1 MSKSESIPFEESLKN
16 SIQKVFKLQPT
27 FIMGVS
33 GGPDSMALL
42 YAAHKTGVK
51 IVAVHVN
58 YGLRGEDSDLDQEL
72 CEGMCFEWGFECC
85 SIRLDSRKESGEN
98 LQKWAREQRYQ
109 VFRDLKKEYNAD
121 GIITAHH
128 QDDQVETILQKIF
141 RGSGPEAWQGLK
153 MWDGELFRPMLGY
166 SKQEVLAYCEENSV
180 PYRIDKSN
188 LESKYARNFLRNDFF
203 NELNSFFPGWKD
215 NVLGLSE
222 KGLIAEQ
229 AISEL
234 LKSIESNDGISISAL
249 NSYPKAL
256 RVSLIKKYLES
267 NISDFSISKGMLNQ
281 IEELTQSDTGKVF
294 EIKPALKL
302 VRDRDHL
309 VLKEDQSNSS
319 SIVIGKKELGEGKFF
334 FHFNMK
340 LKMSAGS
347 DSQLYLDA
355 QKMEWPLTLRTWQNG
370 DKIVPFGMTGTQ
382 KVSDH
387 LTNRKIPSS
396 KREKAL
402 ILSGVDSTIY
412 AIIFP
417 TAQLDGQWG
426 TISNLVKCT
435 EGTEEYLTLNF

>member
-1 MSKSESIPFEESLKN
+1 MNKSESIPFEESLKS
-16 SIQKVFKLQPT
+16 SIKKLFKSQPT

-42 YAAHKTGVK
+42 YAAYKADVN

-58 YGLRGEDSDLDQEL
+58 YGLRSEASDLDQEL

-85 SIRLDSRKESGEN
+85 SIRLDSSKTKGEN
-98 LQKWAREQRYQ
+98 FQKWAREQRYQ
-109 VFRDLKKEYNAD
+109 AFRDLKREFKAD

-128 QDDQVETILQKIF
+128 QDDQVETIFQKLL

-153 MWDGELFRPMLGY
+153 MWDGELFRPILSY
-166 SKQEVLAYCEENSV
+166 TKLEVLQYCEENSV
-180 PYRIDKSN
+180 PYRIDESN
-188 LESKYARNFLRNDFF
+188 LESKYARNFLRNDLSD
-203 NELNSFFPGWKD
+203 ELSSLFPGWQE
-215 NVLGLSE
+215 NLLSISE

-229 AISEL
+229 ATTEL
-234 LKSIESNDGISISAL
+234 LKVISSEDGISISAL

-256 RVSLIKKYLES
+256 KISLIKKYLES
-267 NISDFSISKGMLNQ
+267 NINDISISKGMLNE
-281 IEELTQSDTGKVF
+281 IEELTLLNTGKVF
-294 EIKPALKL
+294 IHKTGLEII
-302 VRDRDHL
+302 RDRDRL
-309 VLKEDQSNSS
+309 VLKREKNNTQVFIIEKEDVKNEQIYSHLRMNVKTSNDAKS
-319 SIVIGKKELGEGKFF
+319 
-334 FHFNMK
+334 H
-340 LKMSAGS
+340 
-347 DSQLYLDA
+347 LYLDA
-355 QKMEWPLTLRTWQNG
+355 QKMEWPLTLRTWEKG
-370 DKIVPFGMTGTQ
+370 DKIIPFGMTGTQ

-402 ILSGVDSTIY
+402 ILSGLDSTIY

-417 TAQLDGQWG
+417 TVQLDGQWG